1 MGTSI
6 RFLGAMGEVTGS
18 STLLE
23 TGRARVLID
32 FGLFQGG
39 PGQDAKNRRRHDFSR
54 LDAVVLTH
62 AHVDHSGRLPL
73 LASLGYKGPIWC
85 TPETIDLCRVMLR
98 DSAQVQEADAR
109 EDTRRNLRRGKEPV
123 EPLYTKAEAEQVL
136 GTFKPVRYGTPTEVA
151 PGVRVRLVDAGH
163 ILGSASVEVTIEEG
177 GGTKTIVFSGDIG
190 VSNVPINHNPER
202 FEHADLVVM
211 ESTYGDRDH
220 RSREATV
227 EEFRSIIHDAVWE
240 HQRVFVPA
248 FAVGRTQ
255 LLMYELAALGQSGRV
270 PSFPVYID
278 SPLAS
283 EATEV
288 YMKHRGSL
296 DTDARAMFEYA
307 EKPNSVP
314 VYTFL
319 EKADDSR
326 RLNDMSG
333 AAVVI
338 AGSGMCTGGRIVHH
352 LKHNLWRR
360 DARVMIVG
368 YQPSG
373 SIGRRLAEGAGVVR
387 VLGDWVKV
395 RAKIHTLG
403 GFSAHAGQSE
413 LVAWASSW
421 AKSRPRVL
429 LNHGEDYA
437 RLALATR
444 LSRDLG
450 VRAETPGADAEYSL

>member
-1 MGTSI
+1 
-6 RFLGAMGEVTGS
+6 MGEVTGS

-73 LASLGYKGPIWC
+73 LSSYGYTGPIWC

-296 DTDARAMFEYA
+296 DADARAMFEYA

-319 EKADDSR
+319 EKAEDSR

>member
-73 LASLGYKGPIWC
+73 LSSYGYTGPIWC

-296 DTDARAMFEYA
+296 DADARAMFEYA

-319 EKADDSR
+319 EKAEDSR